1 MKNSKGKPLPE
12 VLNRTHQKWYEMPA
26 TSLAD
31 LAISVNPDKKMGVFL
46 LPERTFVN
54 QRLICLRCNDSVD
67 KHLLHAVMNS
77 VLGLF
82 YIEAIGFG
90 RGQGALD
97 LSATTIKDSLRVLDI
112 RLLNDVQASLILGKF
127 EPILRREIQD
137 LPDELT
143 RDDRLSFDQAVW
155 HPA

>member
-1 MKNSKGKPLPE
+1 M
-12 VLNRTHQKWYEMPA
+12 
-26 TSLAD
+26 
-31 LAISVNPDKKMGVFL
+31 
-46 LPERTFVN
+46 
-54 QRLICLRCNDSVD
+54 
-67 KHLLHAVMNS
+67 
-77 VLGLF
+77 F

-143 RDDRLSFDQAVW
+143 RDDRLSFDQAVFK
-155 HPA
+155 AFGIQLDVGVVYSALLRLYTIRKSVNR